1 MASVAHLPPKRGSKD
16 VEISTWR
23 ELLRSL
29 TSDPSERERIAT
41 AAEVR
46 SITLTRWINGDSRP
60 RPANLSQLIRAIP
73 AQHQR
78 QFQELLEKEEGP
90 LSVLL
95 TRETYQPEEI
105 PFALVDEILR
115 TRSNTP
121 DPLQFWAISRMILQ
135 HALRHLDPE
144 PLGMAIKVVCCMP
157 PARDGKIHSLRE
169 VTGYGTSPWQNNL
182 EHETMFLGVE
192 SLSGYVVTTCQPA
205 TIASLLNPTAP
216 IPSQR
221 VEPEVSAAAAP
232 LLDGGRVA
240 GCLLF
245 SSTQPNY
252 FAPRFKQVQSY
263 TNLMTLAFDSKQFYS
278 TALFD
283 LKVMPP
289 LAEQQKHIA
298 SLQQVVQKIMRTS
311 LRKEEP
317 ITYVQAEQLGWQQ
330 IEDALLRLT
339 ESRDTATIYKE

>member
-1 MASVAHLPPKRGSKD
+1 M
-16 VEISTWR
+16 EISPWR

-29 TSDPSERERIAT
+29 ISDPSERERIAT
-41 AAEVR
+41 AAGVR

-60 RPANLSQLIRAIP
+60 RPANLTQLIRAIP

-78 QFQELLEKEEGP
+78 QFQELLEREEGP

-95 TRETYQPEEI
+95 TGESYQPEEI

-121 DPLQFWAISRMILQ
+121 DSLQFWAISRMILQ

-144 PLGMAIKVVCCMP
+144 SLGMAIAVVCCMP
-157 PARDGKIHSLRE
+157 PAGDGKIHSLRE
-169 VTGYGTSPWQNNL
+169 VTGYGTSPWKNDL
-182 EHETMFLGVE
+182 EHESMFLGAE
-192 SLSGYVVTTCQPA
+192 SLSGFVVTTSQPA
-205 TIASLLNPTAP
+205 TISTLLDSTTP

-232 LLDGGRVA
+232 LLEAGRVA

-263 TNLMTLAFDSKQFYS
+263 TNLMTLALDSKQFYS
-278 TALFD
+278 TSLID
-283 LKVMPP
+283 LKIMPP

-298 SLQQVVQKIMRTS
+298 SFQQVVQRIMRTS
-311 LRKEEP
+311 LHKEET
-317 ITYVQAEQLGWQQ
+317 ISYVQAEQLAWQQ
-330 IEDALLRLT
+330 IEEALLLLT
-339 ESRDTATIYKE
+339 ESRETATI

>member
-1 MASVAHLPPKRGSKD
+1 

-23 ELLRSL
+23 ELLRML
-29 TSDPSERERIAT
+29 ISDPSERERIAT
-41 AAEVR
+41 AAGVR

-60 RPANLSQLIRAIP
+60 RPANLSQLFRAIP
-73 AQHQR
+73 AQYQR
-78 QFQELLEKEEGP
+78 QFQELIEQEEGP
-90 LSVLL
+90 LSALF
-95 TRETYQPEEI
+95 TGETYQPEEI

-121 DPLQFWAISRMILQ
+121 DSLQFWAISRMILQ

-144 PLGMAIKVVCCMP
+144 SLGMAITVVCCMP

-169 VTGYGTSPWQNNL
+169 MTGYGTFPWKNNM
-182 EHETMFLGVE
+182 EHETMFLGAE
-192 SLSGYVVTTCQPA
+192 SLSGYVVTTCLPA
-205 TIASLLNPTAP
+205 TIASLLDSMTP

-232 LLDGGRVA
+232 LLEAGRIA

-263 TNLMTLAFDSKQFYS
+263 TNLMTLALDSKQFYS
-278 TALFD
+278 TSLID
-283 LKVMPP
+283 LKVIPP
-289 LAEQQKHIA
+289 LAEQQKYITNFR
-298 SLQQVVQKIMRTS
+298 QVVQQIMRTS
-311 LRKEEP
+311 LRKEEA
-317 ITYVQAEQLGWQQ
+317 ISYVQAEQLAWQQ
-330 IEDALLRLT
+330 IEEALLRST
-339 ESRDTATIYKE
+339 ESRDTATI

>member
-1 MASVAHLPPKRGSKD
+1 LGTL
-16 VEISTWR
+16 TWR
-23 ELLRSL
+23 ELLRIL

-41 AAEVR
+41 AAGVR
-46 SITLTRWINGDSRP
+46 SITLTRWINGDSHP
-60 RPANLSQLIRAIP
+60 RAANLSQLIRAIP

-78 QFQELLEKEEGP
+78 QFQELLEQEEGP

-95 TRETYQPEEI
+95 AGETYQAEEI

-121 DPLQFWAISRMILQ
+121 DSLRFWAISRMILQ

-144 PLGMAIKVVCCMP
+144 SLGMAITVVCCMP
-157 PARDGKIHSLRE
+157 PARDSKIHSLRE
-169 VTGYGTSPWQNNL
+169 VTGYGTSPWKNNL
-182 EHETMFLGVE
+182 EHESMFLGAE
-192 SLSGYVVTTCQPA
+192 SLSGFVVTTCRPA
-205 TIASLLNPTAP
+205 TIATLLDDTTP

-232 LLDGGRVA
+232 LLEGGRVA

-263 TNLMTLAFDSKQFYS
+263 TNLMTLALDSKQFYPTS
-278 TALFD
+278 LIE

-298 SLQQVVQKIMRTS
+298 SFRQAVQHIMRAS
-311 LRKEEP
+311 LRKEEA
-317 ITYVQAEQLGWQQ
+317 ISYVQAEQLAWQQ
-330 IEDALLRLT
+330 IEEALLLLT
-339 ESRDTATIYKE
+339 ESRDTATI